1 MHKLKGETS
10 YNRRYDIH
18 NFYRKKGLQIQTLA
32 LPLGLALAR
41 TVCWLFLN
49 RCNKTAKF
57 VDFGEIF
64 SLLHTQLNR

>member
-41 TVCWLFLN
+41 TVCY
-49 RCNKTAKF
+49 
-57 VDFGEIF
+57 FGTDATK
-64 SLLHTQLNR
+64 LQNL